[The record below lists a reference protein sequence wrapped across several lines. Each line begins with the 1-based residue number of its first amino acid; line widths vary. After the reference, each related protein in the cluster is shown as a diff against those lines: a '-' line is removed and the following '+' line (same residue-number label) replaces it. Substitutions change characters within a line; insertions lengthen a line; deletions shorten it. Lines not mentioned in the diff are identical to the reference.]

1 MHYTPCSY
9 SKTNRSKKEC
19 AQRSQCKQ
27 LRSTKL
33 VRIVSM
39 WCFVVCHLSFGG
51 IFLFCI
57 LFLLFHC
64 VAFLQLVFE
73 IAFEFTWVF
82 FFFFTHYSAI
92 THQRNVSNDNSF
104 RQNPFNLLHCF
115 VLFGSNV
122 IFVSGCHCVCVCVTV
137 CFRVEF
143 ILLFHFV

>member
-82 FFFFTHYSAI
+82 FFFSPIIRRSHIKETLVMTIHFGKTLSTYYI
-92 THQRNVSNDNSF
+92 
-104 RQNPFNLLHCF
+104 
-115 VLFGSNV
+115 VLFFLVAMLFLCLGA
-122 IFVSGCHCVCVCVTV
+122 IVCVCVTV